1 MIVLYMYLCTVE
13 FYCNVND
20 RLFRLY
26 SPDGGAAPVNG
37 RATNYTIGADTDE
50 NLGAKSPEIFRVPIF
65 VCTAGPQHHN
75 DKVNDETEN
84 NMMVKQDAGN

>member
-1 MIVLYMYLCTVE
+1 MRTWGQ
-13 FYCNVND
+13 NA
-20 RLFRLY
+20 RRK
-26 SPDGGAAPVNG
+26 A
-37 RATNYTIGADTDE
+37 
-50 NLGAKSPEIFRVPIF
+50 PEIFRVPIF